1 MPVLS
6 PDLRNSLERTITQAR
21 EAAEAALK
29 AALHHLG
36 VQEASPHPSL
46 SEAERALRRR
56 LREELRRLGSLE
68 LLIAEGAYEHWHQML
83 FARFLAENHLL
94 IHPEYRQPVS
104 LQDCKE
110 LAHHEGDRNAW
121 ATATRYASRMLPGI
135 FRPHDPLLHLRLAPE
150 SLGRLQSLLESIP
163 QVVFTSDDGLGWIY
177 QFWQSKRKAQVNK
190 SGRKIGGADL
200 SPVTQLFTEHYMVEF
215 LLHNTLGAWWAS
227 RHPESPLNPRFS
239 YLRRRQD
246 STPAA
251 GSFAGWPRTARDLK
265 ILDPCCGSG
274 HFLVAAAE
282 LLAAMR
288 SEEEGLSLREA
299 FDAVLRDNLYG
310 LELDPR
316 CTQIAAFNLALQA
329 WKTGGYRELP
339 VPHLACSGLAVG
351 ASKETWQKLA
361 PDNANLRLAL
371 GELWELF
378 KKAPDLGSLIDPGR
392 VAVGGDLLSVVN
404 YHEVE
409 HLLNKALASE
419 KASPDPTAEVFGEA
433 ARGVARAA
441 AILREKYHL
450 VTTNVPYLARGK
462 QGDTLKEHIE
472 RSYPLA
478 KADLATA
485 FVERC
490 RDFSLPGGSY
500 ALVTPQN
507 WLFLGSYKKLREG
520 LLKTQ
525 SWSIVAKLGE
535 GGFQS
540 PQAAGAFVALLAITN
555 AKPKA
560 DHIMTGLDV
569 SDLKTPADK
578 ARGLLEAEVKGLE
591 QAGQLKNPDARVILD
606 TFDSTTL
613 LGEYALSWQGIK
625 SSDDPRF
632 TRNFWEVISI
642 GDGWKKYLRSSVRAT
657 YFGGREQILFWENG
671 FGQLASICQKGASFR
686 GKSAWGKRGIAVSM
700 MRGLEPTI
708 YLGELFSADVTIIE
722 PRNALNL
729 LSLWAYCSSKEFS
742 MNVRKVDKS
751 LKATN
756 TSFVKIPF
764 DLEYWTKV
772 AQEQY
777 PGGLP
782 EPYSNDPTQW
792 LFKGSVTDAT
802 EPLLVAVARLL
813 GYRWPE
819 QVDDGL
825 PEDADGI
832 VCLPAVAGELPAADR
847 LRALLAR
854 AYGGRWS
861 ATLEQA
867 LLASVGF
874 EGQSLEEWLRDGF
887 FVRHCKVFHHR
898 PFIWHVWDGRKDG
911 FSALLNYHQLDR
923 AKLEKLIY
931 TYLGAYISA
940 QEAAAKRDERGA
952 DLRLVA
958 ALELKKRLVAI
969 LHGEPPFDI
978 FVRWKP
984 LHQQPIGWEPDLND
998 GARLNIRPWVRA
1010 GVLRARFT
1018 INWNK
1023 DRGTDPKPNASGTTE
1038 RLNDLHLTRQQK
1050 EEARRQAGAA

>member
-1 MPVLS
+1 MPVLP

-21 EAAEAALK
+21 DAAEAALK

-36 VQEASPHPSL
+36 VQEATPHPSL

-56 LREELRRLGSLE
+56 LREELRRLGSLD

-94 IHPEYRQPVS
+94 IHPDYRQPLS

-163 QVVFTSDDGLGWIY
+163 QVVFTADDGLGWIY
-177 QFWQSKRKAQVNK
+177 QFWQSKHKAQVNK

-227 RHPESPLNPRFS
+227 RHPESPLNTRFP
-239 YLRRRQD
+239 YLRRLQD

-251 GSFAGWPRTARDLK
+251 GGFAGWPRSARELRV
-265 ILDPCCGSG
+265 LDPCCGSG

-316 CTQIAAFNLALQA
+316 CTQIAAFNLALQT

-361 PDNANLRLAL
+361 PDNPNLRLAL

-404 YHEVE
+404 YQEVE
-409 HLLNKALASE
+409 HLLDQALASE

-462 QGDTLKEHIE
+462 QGDTLKDYIE
-472 RSYPLA
+472 RSYPQA

-490 RDFSLPGGSY
+490 RDFCLPGGSH

-520 LLKTQ
+520 LLKRQ
-525 SWSIVAKLGE
+525 SWNFVARMGT
-535 GGFQS
+535 
-540 PQAAGAFVALLAITN
+540 GAFETISGEVVNVALLAITN
-555 AKPKA
+555 SSPTPT
-560 DHIMTGLDV
+560 HQMTGLDV

-591 QAGQLKNPDARVILD
+591 QREQLKNPDATVSLESRSGTKSLSSFAECLQGI
-606 TFDSTTL
+606 STT
-613 LGEYALSWQGIK
+613 
-625 SSDDPRF
+625 DNPRF
-632 TRNFWEVISI
+632 TQYFWERNGKPGS
-642 GDGWKKYLRSSVRAT
+642 WKYFQGSVDETRE
-657 YFGGREQILFWENG
+657 FGGRN
-671 FGQLASICQKGASFR
+671 SIINLDELERLVDMVKPAIR
-686 GKSAWGKRGIAVSM
+686 GKAAWGKKGV
-700 MRGLEPTI
+700 
-708 YLGELFSADVTIIE
+708 
-722 PRNALNL
+722 ALNRVRS
-729 LSLWAYCSSKEFS
+729 LSASLYSGDPFANTVPVVVPHKTTDLPAIWAFCMSPDFARVTRSQ
-742 MNVRKVDKS
+742 
-751 LKATN
+751 N
-756 TSFVKIPF
+756 TSLSVDNGYLAKLPF

-772 AQEQY
+772 AQEKY
-777 PGGLP
+777 PNGLP

-792 LFKGSVTDAT
+792 LFKGTVTDTT

-887 FVRHCKVFHHR
+887 FVRHCKVFHNR

-958 ALELKKRLVAI
+958 ALELKKRLAAI
-969 LHGEPPFDI
+969 LQGEPPYDI
-978 FVRWKP
+978 YVRWKP
-984 LHQQPIGWEPDLND
+984 LHEQPIGWEPDLND
-998 GARLNIRPWVRA
+998 GVRLNIRPWVKA

-1050 EEARRQAGAA
+1050 EEARRQGGVA